1 MDSIFVSP
9 GKYIQGKDTLK
20 HLGLYAKQFG
30 KKPFILIS
38 EGGMKRI
45 GDMLVASCKEE
56 GLEPKAVI
64 FGGESTRNEV
74 LRLAALIEESRC
86 DLVVGVG
93 GGKVTD
99 TSKMAACEKN
109 LPVIVCP
116 TIAAT
121 DGPTAGR
128 AVLYSEEGVSL
139 KTLQLPASP
148 NVVLVDTE
156 VIAKAPA
163 RLLVS
168 GMGDALATYFETSTC
183 VVTHSAVPNGG
194 LSTLAGRA
202 LARACFDT
210 LMSDGVQAAQDM
222 KEHLCSEAVEHIIET
237 NTLLSGLG
245 FESGGLGAAH
255 AINKG
260 LTHVRECDALYH
272 GEKVAYGT
280 LAQILMEK
288 QDSALI
294 DQVFTFCAK
303 VGLPVCLADLGIE
316 GIEEEKLWKA
326 AEVAADPKGHT
337 KNEPMKVT
345 KEMVFQAFHDVDA
358 KGREIKKQLGL

>member
-1 MDSIFVSP
+1 MNSIFVSP

-20 HLGLYAKQFG
+20 NLGVYAKQFG
-30 KKPFILIS
+30 QKPFILVS
-38 EGGMKRI
+38 QGGMNRI
-45 GDMLVASCKEE
+45 GDMLLESCKAE
-56 GLEPKAVI
+56 GLDANIAI
-64 FGGESTRNEV
+64 FAGESTRNEV
-74 LRLAALIEESRC
+74 LRLAEMIESYGS
-86 DLVVGVG
+86 DLVIGVG

-156 VIAKAPA
+156 IIAKAPA

-183 VVTHSAVPNGG
+183 VLTHSAVPNGG

-202 LARACFDT
+202 LAKACFDT
-210 LMSDGVQAAQDM
+210 LMSDGIQAAQDM
-222 KEHLCSEAVEHIIET
+222 QEHICSEAVEHIIET

-260 LTHVRECDALYH
+260 LTHLRECDALYH
-272 GEKVAYGT
+272 GENVAYGT

-288 QDSALI
+288 QDPALI

-303 VGLPVCLADLGIE
+303 VGLPVCFADLGIE
-316 GIEEEKLWKA
+316 GIEDEKLWIV

-345 KEMVFQAFHDVDA
+345 KEMVYNALKEVDV
-358 KGREIKKQLGL
+358 KGREIKKMINV

>member
-9 GKYIQGKDTLK
+9 GRYIQGKNTLK
-20 HLGLYAKQFG
+20 NLGVYAEKLG
-30 KKPFILIS
+30 KKPFILVS
-38 EGGMKRI
+38 KGGMKRI
-45 GDMLVASCKEE
+45 GDMLLNACKEKDLDATAE
-56 GLEPKAVI
+56 I

-74 LRLAALIEESRC
+74 LRLAALMEEIGS
-86 DLVVGVG
+86 DLVIGVG

-99 TSKMAACEKN
+99 TAKMAAVERN
-109 LPVIVCP
+109 LPVIICP

-128 AVLYSEEGVSL
+128 AVLYSEEHVSL
-139 KTLQLPASP
+139 QTLQLPASP

-156 VIAKAPA
+156 VIANAPA

-183 VVTHSAVPNGG
+183 VVTNHPAPNGG

-202 LARACFDT
+202 LAKACFDT
-210 LMSDGVQAAQDM
+210 LMSDGVQASIDAKD
-222 KEHLCSEAVEHIIET
+222 HICSEAVEHIIET

-260 LTHVRECDALYH
+260 LTYVRECDALYH

-280 LAQILMEK
+280 LAQILIEE
-288 QDSALI
+288 QPEELI
-294 DQVFTFCAK
+294 EQVFTFCAK
-303 VGLPVCLADLGIE
+303 VGLPVCFSDLGIE

-326 AEVAADPKGHT
+326 AEVAADPKGHA
-337 KNEPMKVT
+337 KNEPVKVT
-345 KEMVFQAFHDVDA
+345 KEMVFDAFSRVDA
-358 KGREIKKQLGL
+358 RGRETKKKLGL

>member
-9 GKYIQGKDTLK
+9 GRYIQGKDTLK
-20 HLGLYAKQFG
+20 NLGSYAEQLG

-45 GDMLVASCKEE
+45 GDMLMDSCKEK
-56 GLEPKAVI
+56 GLDVHAEI
-64 FGGESTRNEV
+64 FAGESTRNEV
-74 LRLAALIEESRC
+74 LRLAALMEEYGS
-86 DLVVGVG
+86 DLVIGVG

-99 TSKMAACEKN
+99 TSKMAACERN

-183 VVTHSAVPNGG
+183 VVTNHPAPNGG

-202 LARACFDT
+202 LAKACFDT
-210 LMSDGVQAAQDM
+210 LMSDGEQAAIDM
-222 KEHLCSEAVEHIIET
+222 QNHICSEAVEHIIET

-288 QDSALI
+288 QDPALI

-303 VGLPVCLADLGIE
+303 VGLPVTFADLGIE

-337 KNEPMKVT
+337 KNEPFKVT
-345 KEMVFQAFHDVDA
+345 KEMVFHALEEVDA
-358 KGREIKKQLGL
+358 KGRTTKEKLGL